1 MKGISVTL
9 LTALLLTIA
18 PLAANAGSA
27 VSEMATIMIN
37 LNHYPTS
44 TEKERLATIVA
55 DSGSTA
61 GEKVIAGALMRMQHR
76 VGSSD
81 AAQLMKL
88 ESDETASKEER
99 ELAGILRGIA
109 HHPTSADVERLKAMV
124 E

>member
-9 LTALLLTIA
+9 LTALLLMVA
-18 PLAANAGSA
+18 PLAASAGSA

-37 LNHYPTS
+37 LNHYPTAA
-44 TEKERLATIVA
+44 EKEKLAAIVA

-61 GEKVIAGALMRMQHR
+61 GEKTIAGALMRMQHR
-76 VGSSD
+76 VGGSD
-81 AAQLMKL
+81 AEQLMKL

-109 HHPTSADVERLKAMV
+109 HHPSASDIERLKAV
-124 E
+124 AE